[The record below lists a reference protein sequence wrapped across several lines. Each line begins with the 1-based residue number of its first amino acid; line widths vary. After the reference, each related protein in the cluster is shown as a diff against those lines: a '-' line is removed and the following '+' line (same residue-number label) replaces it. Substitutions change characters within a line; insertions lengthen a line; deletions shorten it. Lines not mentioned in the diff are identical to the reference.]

1 MRRDPSGPPGVVE
14 ACIAEAALAMR
25 DAAPRRSPWARTAGR
40 PRPVSMA
47 RGKSGCSLAAAG
59 LVHRWYDVNGLARFK
74 NKFDPYWIPRY
85 GAIRRRRGLVGFII
99 GLLRVHL
106 ADAIHFPGRRRAA
119 RRAVAA

>member
-1 MRRDPSGPPGVVE
+1 
-14 ACIAEAALAMR
+14 MR
-25 DAAPRRSPWARTAGR
+25 DAGAKTLSLGLAPLAGLDSVNGPWEERLLAHGGR
-40 PRPVSMA
+40 
-47 RGKSGCSLAAAG
+47 

-106 ADAIHFPGRRRAA
+106 SGAIHFPGRRRAA